1 MQIPLPGLDSHRG
14 SWANLSVDLAGLTSM
29 CFSADAFQALDLLA
43 IGPTCRVRKIFT
55 TKGAVGQQ
63 DAEEED
69 DGVVSG
75 EEWRRGKKT
84 MGTTKRGEGLV
95 ICIFMS

>member
-1 MQIPLPGLDSHRG
+1 
-14 SWANLSVDLAGLTSM
+14 M
-29 CFSADAFQALDLLA
+29 CFSADAFRALDLLA

-63 DAEEED
+63 DAEEEE

-75 EEWRRGKKT
+75 EEWRRGKETVGKR
-84 MGTTKRGEGLV
+84 KRGEGALV
-95 ICIFMS
+95 ICVFMP